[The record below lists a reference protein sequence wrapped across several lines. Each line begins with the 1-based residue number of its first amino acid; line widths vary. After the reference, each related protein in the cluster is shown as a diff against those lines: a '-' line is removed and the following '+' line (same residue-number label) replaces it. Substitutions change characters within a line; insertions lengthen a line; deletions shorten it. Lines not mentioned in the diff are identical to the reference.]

1 MTVRKVALALALS
14 LAMVLGVA
22 STASACE
29 SRTSKWCG
37 KNHSDAYNKR
47 VIARVAKSRGYGSKN
62 TKRLLWI
69 AERESGY
76 RNWATNGPCKGM
88 FQVNSHKAKSKWA
101 NPYWNANR
109 AISYIK
115 GRYGSPA
122 GAIRHIHAY
131 GWY

>member
-1 MTVRKVALALALS
+1 MARTTRRLQQ
-14 LAMVLGVA
+14 A
-22 STASACE
+22 SH
-29 SRTSKWCG
+29 RT
-37 KNHSDAYNKR
+37 
-47 VIARVAKSRGYGSKN
+47 VAKSRGYGSKN

-115 GRYGSPA
+115 GRYGSPS
-122 GAIRHIHAY
+122 GAIRHIHGY